1 MKKLFLNSY
10 FVLLSVLALGFS
22 ACTEEVEYKPAERP
36 ASDQVYFS
44 HTNSTEIE
52 LKKEAT
58 EFSICVMRQNAEEE
72 LSVPVKFV
80 ADSLAQV
87 LCTFPESV
95 VFEKY
100 SKVAMYTIKLNALS
114 DFIDNENGYDKEF
127 NITLSIDDKNGAYTT
142 PYGNSTF
149 TFKAFVPAPWTE
161 WKQVNTGTY
170 TLTCMWAE
178 KVEEV
183 PVYYREHMIDQTKAE
198 YLFKMSDLDWFDI
211 KVQYNKETSN
221 CIVEPTYLMNHS
233 TYGPVYFSD
242 FPNNP
247 FDLNGDGARETY
259 EDNPCFYNKETG
271 LFTLNMVYFV
281 CSIYGSSANGTFGT
295 GAEYMQLDGFT
306 QYDYSFAFN
315 YAGYYVDQK
324 NTCNAVISTAIGKDL
339 TQVAM
344 TMVKAE
350 DDIEAAFAGMID
362 GTLACDTLKQSGYMA
377 YPVSESGNYVALA
390 VSYDKDGKVLDSY
403 TTEFEFFMPGQSSPW
418 KSIGMATYTDDIIT
432 TFFNVPNETY
442 LVEVLENT
450 ENPGLYR
457 VMNAYGAAYPYN
469 EDGDYDTS
477 KDYFFEIDA
486 TDPEA
491 VYIPGLYGTGMNWG
505 YGEFEITSMA
515 YYYMATQG
523 ITLEQAKEAGL
534 CGTLVD
540 GVITFPVKGLA
551 VFMGDYS
558 GNANANGAFKLDLN
572 PAVEKVQDA
581 QRSTAS
587 RMFNKELNAEENA
600 KLQNINNKGKF
611 FKNRPEIVLNKF

>member
-22 ACTEEVEYKPAERP
+22 ACTEEVEYTPAEKP

-44 HTNSTEIE
+44 QENSTEIE

-58 EFSICVMRQNAEEE
+58 EFSICLMRQNAEEE

-80 ADSLAQV
+80 ADELAQT
-87 LCTFPESV
+87 LCTFPESIK
-95 VFEKY
+95 FEKY
-100 SKVAMYTIKLNALS
+100 SKVALYTIKLNGLS
-114 DFIDNENGYDKEF
+114 DFIDNENGYDKKF
-127 NITLSIDDKNGAYTT
+127 NITLSIDDENGKYTT
-142 PYGNSTF
+142 PYGNSAF
-149 TFKAFVPAPWTE
+149 TFSAFVPAPWSEWTE
-161 WKQVNTGTY
+161 MSGVYNFSLYVSGAY
-170 TLTCMWAE
+170 PI
-178 KVEEV
+178 
-183 PVYYREHMIDQTKAE
+183 PVYYREHMLDKTKAQFLLGVTE
-198 YLFKMSDLDWFDI
+198 IGTLADI
-211 KVQYNKETSN
+211 TV
-221 CIVEPTYLMNHS
+221 
-233 TYGPVYFSD
+233 D
-242 FPNNP
+242 
-247 FDLNGDGARETY
+247 
-259 EDNPCFYNKETG
+259 YNKETG
-271 LFTLNMVYFV
+271 ACQVAPVPFLTNSNYGPVYVADLPHYPHQPGLSYENYPCTYDKETGLFSLYLIYFV
-281 CSIYGSSANGTFGT
+281 STDLGGAANGQFTNGVET
-295 GAEYMQLDGFT
+295 VQLDGFT
-306 QYDYSFAFN
+306 QYDYNFAFN

-324 NTCNAVISTAIGKDL
+324 NNCNAVISTAMGKDL

-418 KSIGMATYTDDIIT
+418 QSIGMATYTDDIIT